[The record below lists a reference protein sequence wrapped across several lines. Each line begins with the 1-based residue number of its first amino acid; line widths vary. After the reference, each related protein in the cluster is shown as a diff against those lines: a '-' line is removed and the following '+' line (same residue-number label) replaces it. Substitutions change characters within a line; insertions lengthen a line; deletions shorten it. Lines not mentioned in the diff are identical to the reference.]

1 MLTDYDRAWLD
12 ALKQS
17 HKSWSPLVL
26 AELRG
31 SPAKVLQDVAGEV
44 LVYHSSKI
52 FVRAQQLVDAV
63 VREIP
68 HGKVIE
74 QYEYECAC
82 AVHQFAA
89 TGGLSAIDARAFL
102 IASGYH
108 GCDLEAMREEAA
120 AAMEH
125 TLEAMN
131 GFADE

>member
-12 ALKQS
+12 ALRQS
-17 HKSWSPLVL
+17 FQGWSQLVL
-26 AELRG
+26 AQRRGTPESELR
-31 SPAKVLQDVAGEV
+31 AVAGEV
-44 LVYHSSKI
+44 LVYHSQM
-52 FVRAQQLVDAV
+52 FVRAQQLVEAV
-63 VREIP
+63 ERDVPPSQVNEAYRY
-68 HGKVIE
+68 
-74 QYEYECAC
+74 QCAC

-89 TGGLSAIDARAFL
+89 TGGLSANDARAFL

-120 AAMEH
+120 AAMEY